1 MKQNIQDY
9 VKSELNDLRDLS
21 NNINLSEFKE
31 GLWFSKLLK
40 HALSTYASKIDAA
53 YFVEKY
59 PNLPRDG
66 IADRRVAL
74 AKNYAAIAGGLNAGA
89 YSTAV
94 VATIGSSGGASPLT
108 VPAAATSFFIDLLY
122 ISQLQLKLAYDLSV
136 LYEHPVDM
144 DDPSDLLDLI
154 KVAFGI
160 KAGETLQSAASKIA
174 PEATRVGV
182 KALASGSRLA
192 TLKALPVIGKHL
204 LQRHIIKFSIP
215 MVAIPLSTGINYYST
230 GTIARTARRIYR
242 RRAALREAANTISKD
257 LITVPLLALQVIYLV
272 AQADGEVS
280 ESEALLIQE
289 LSSLFLEY
297 DEAVSAVQEFEKMI
311 NVSEPTILQQIAS
324 QPSDIKKMLF
334 EVAVVTAASD
344 SMTHKLEKQT
354 LKNLADACDC
364 KFDNAAV
371 KLASKQF
378 FS

>member
-1 MKQNIQDY
+1 MLGLEVDSQVIVMIPCTIFIRGNRLKQNTQDY
-9 VKSELNDLRDLS
+9 VKSELNDLRDLA
-21 NNINLSEFKE
+21 NTINLSDFKE
-31 GLWFSKLLK
+31 GLWFSSLLK
-40 HALSTYASKIDAA
+40 HALSTYVSRVDAA

-66 IADRRVAL
+66 IVDRRVAS

-89 YSTAV
+89 YSMAV
-94 VATIGSSGGASPLT
+94 AATIGSSGGASPLT

-122 ISQLQLKLAYDLSV
+122 TSQLQLKLAYDLSV

-144 DDPSDLLDLI
+144 DDPNDLLDLV

-204 LQRHIIKFSIP
+204 FQRNIIKFSIP
-215 MVAIPLSTGINYYST
+215 MIAIPLSTGINYYST
-230 GTIARTARRIYR
+230 GTIAKTARRIYR
-242 RRAALREAANTISKD
+242 RRAALREAANSISMD

-297 DEAVSAVQEFEKMI
+297 DEAVLLPAEI
-311 NVSEPTILQQIAS
+311 N
-324 QPSDIKKMLF
+324 
-334 EVAVVTAASD
+334 
-344 SMTHKLEKQT
+344 
-354 LKNLADACDC
+354 N
-364 KFDNAAV
+364 
-371 KLASKQF
+371 
-378 FS
+378 

>member
-1 MKQNIQDY
+1 MNQNTQDY
-9 VKSELNDLRDLS
+9 VKTELNDLRDLA
-21 NNINLSEFKE
+21 NTLKLSDFKE
-31 GLWFSKLLK
+31 GLWFSSLLK
-40 HALSTYASKIDAA
+40 HALSTYVSKVNAA

-66 IADRRVAL
+66 IVDRRVAL
-74 AKNYAAIAGGLNAGA
+74 AKNYAAIAGGVNAGA

-94 VATIGSSGGASPLT
+94 AATIGSGGGASPLT

-122 ISQLQLKLAYDLSV
+122 TSQLQLKLAYDLSI
-136 LYEHPVDM
+136 LYEHPVDI
-144 DDPSDLLDLI
+144 DDPNDLLDLV

-160 KAGETLQSAASKIA
+160 KAGDTLQNAALKIA

-204 LQRHIIKFSIP
+204 LQRNIIKFSIP
-215 MVAIPLSTGINYYST
+215 LIAVPLSTGINYYST
-230 GTIARTARRIYR
+230 GTIAKTAKHIYR
-242 RRAALREAANTISKD
+242 RRAALREAANTISMD
-257 LITVPLLALQVIYLV
+257 LITVPLLVLQVIYLV

-311 NVSEPTILQQIAS
+311 NVSESTILQQIAS
-324 QPSDIKKMLF
+324 QPPDIKKMLF

-344 SMTHKLEKQT
+344 SVAHKMENQT
-354 LKNLADACDC
+354 LKKLADVCDC
-364 KFDNAAV
+364 KFDDTAV

-378 FS
+378 FG